1 MGDLLM
7 HIGHDKTGSSYLQ
20 SLFAK
25 KTSPC
30 LGATAFIIQSHMGR
44 EPKALRVRLQAAT
57 AGSSMPRAGP
67 STCSE
72 NRANCTC

>member
-30 LGATAFIIQSHMGR
+30 LGATAFIIQSHAPPAHNPVMLG
-44 EPKALRVRLQAAT
+44 
-57 AGSSMPRAGP
+57 
-67 STCSE
+67 
-72 NRANCTC
+72 ANQRR